1 MLFNIGLLVKS
12 ILDGTFSVYSQVEN
26 FENLDRNE
34 KEAYILNLLINQIQF
49 CYHHVP
55 FYRKRWDDYG
65 VNLRQIQTNL
75 DIVKFPILTKDDVR
89 KAGSALNSDEIGR
102 LKVVTRRSGGTT
114 GEPIEAK
121 IDRIAA
127 AYETFSYFKGLHRMG
142 WNSEMTTVR
151 FFGGSLGV
159 KGNPSLRSQIY
170 QRLTNSVIIPAF
182 SISREN
188 INHYQNMIVKKKN
201 LCLIGYPSAIYEFTE
216 QLIKADLGI
225 PKVKLIITTSEQ
237 LILDWEL
244 RLREVYQCPIRSYY
258 GCGEVQSVGFQLFQ
272 GDNSYSIPE
281 MQDFAE
287 SDSENNIILT
297 HLHNRARP
305 YIRYQNG
312 DSGIVK
318 GDLGEKKIV
327 SLAGRTADF
336 FYRKTG
342 EKVSPVFGT
351 HSIFQSGIPV
361 EKYQYVQLTSG
372 EIEFRYKMDRALIE
386 SEKEKI
392 VSIVNLVM
400 KEETIV
406 VFEQNKAF
414 EVSSSGKHRI
424 CVSYKILMA

>member
-1 MLFNIGLLVKS
+1 MLFNTGVLIKS
-12 ILDGTFSVYSQVEN
+12 ILDGTYSAYRQVEN
-26 FENLDRNE
+26 FENLGRNDREN
-34 KEAYILNLLINQIQF
+34 YILNLLINQIQF

-55 FYRKRWDDYG
+55 YYRKRWDDYG
-65 VNLRQIQTNL
+65 VNLRQIQTHS
-75 DIVKFPILTKDDVR
+75 DIVKLPILTKDDIR

-121 IDRIAA
+121 IDRIAT
-127 AYETFSYFKGLHRMG
+127 AYETFAYFKGLHWMG

-151 FFGGSLGV
+151 FFGGSLGM
-159 KGNPSLRSQIY
+159 KGKPSLRSQIY

-182 SISREN
+182 SISKEN
-188 INHYQNMIVKKKN
+188 INHYQKMIVNKNN
-201 LCLIGYPSAIYEFTE
+201 LCLIGYPSAIYGFTE
-216 QLIKADLGI
+216 QLIKEGLSI
-225 PKVKLIITTSEQ
+225 PEVKLIITTSEQ

-244 RLREVYQCPIRSYY
+244 RLKEVYQCPIRSYY
-258 GCGEVQSVGFQLFQ
+258 GCGEVQSVGFQLFN

-281 MQDFAE
+281 VQVFAE

-297 HLHNRARP
+297 HLHNKARP

-327 SLAGRTADF
+327 SLAGRSADF

-372 EIEFRYKMDRALIE
+372 EIEFRYRMDRVLSE

-406 VFEQNKAF
+406 VFEHNKAF

-424 CVSYKILMA
+424 CISFKN